1 MNRKLVALIA
11 AGFAFVGSAAHAA
24 PDTTSREATVRFA
37 DLNLETQAGIETL
50 YSRLNGAARRVCGT
64 ADRGDLQA
72 FDDMKQCRRKSIDD
86 AVARIGNK
94 ALTARH
100 AGSSDARYASN
111 GIAPRS

>member
-24 PDTTSREATVRFA
+24 PEMTSREATVRFA
-37 DLNLETQAGIETL
+37 DLNLESEAGIETL
-50 YSRLNGAARRVCGT
+50 YSRLNGAARKVCGT

-72 FDDMKQCRRKSIDD
+72 YDDMKQCRRKSIDA

-94 ALTARH
+94 ALAARH
-100 AGSSDARYASN
+100 AGSSEARYAST
-111 GIAPRS
+111 GFGPRS